1 MKSTAGVLW
10 SLAAQ
15 FAVLSLLAFGGANA
29 VVPEMHRLAVDVNHW
44 MSGQDFAAIF
54 ALAQAAPGPNVMIS
68 TLIGLKVGGIPG
80 ALVATVAMCAPSCL
94 LVVGAARLWDR
105 YRETPWR
112 TALAAG
118 LAPVT
123 VGMIAASAWLLCR
136 AADRDWRLALVTAA
150 SVGVAAF
157 TRLNPLWCLGAAA
170 ALGLAGAFG

>member
-1 MKSTAGVLW
+1 MKSGAGLLLN
-10 SLAAQ
+10 LAVQ

-44 MSGQDFAAIF
+44 MSGQDFAATF

-68 TLIGLKVGGIPG
+68 TLIGLKVAGVPG

-94 LVVGAARLWDR
+94 LVVGAARLWDG
-105 YRETPWR
+105 YRDRPWR
-112 TALAAG
+112 VALAAG

-123 VGMIAASAWLLCR
+123 VGLIAASAWLLCR
-136 AADRDWRLALVTAA
+136 AADRDWRLLAVTAISA
-150 SVGVAAF
+150 AVAVF